1 MTLARPG
8 RLVALA
14 VLGLVALAAGVLIG
28 SSREPSFHEPRSVAE
43 LAARIERAVPGEL
56 ASHHVPGATV
66 AIVRD
71 GRVVYAHGFGD
82 AGATTRFQ
90 VGSISKPVAAYAIL
104 ELARARHVS
113 LDARITI
120 AGWSNPPGIT
130 LRRLLSHTAGLNV
143 PGYLGV
149 PPGRPLNL
157 DLGAIKPVAPP
168 GTELR
173 YSGGGY
179 TIAQAWAGKDFGDAV
194 LERLGMTHSSF
205 DQTDRPGDAKGHDA
219 AGRAVPAYRYAERAA
234 AGLRATAPD
243 LGRFIARIPAQMLR
257 PAPATKGRWSTG
269 LELETLGDGT
279 RMAYHEG
286 INRGWYGRIAA
297 FPDKRWG
304 IAVLTDGDGGRAVA
318 ERIMH
323 FLVA

>member
-1 MTLARPG
+1 MTLAR
-8 RLVALA
+8 RHLAAVAVLA
-14 VLGLVALAAGVLIG
+14 VAALAAGVLLG
-28 SSREPSFHEPRSVAE
+28 SSRGPAFHEPRSVAE
-43 LAARIERAVPGEL
+43 LAARIEGAVPGEL
-56 ASHHVPGATV
+56 AAHHVPGAAV

-71 GRVVYAHGFGD
+71 GKVVYAHGFGD
-82 AGATTRFQ
+82 ASATTRFQ
-90 VGSISKPVAAYAIL
+90 VGSISKPVSAYAIL
-104 ELARARHVS
+104 QLARARHVS
-113 LDARITI
+113 LDAPIRV

-149 PPGRPLNL
+149 PPGRPLRL
-157 DLGAIKPVAPP
+157 DLDAIKPVARP
-168 GTELR
+168 GSELR

-194 LERLGMTHSSF
+194 LERLGMPHSSF
-205 DQTDRPGDAKGHDA
+205 EQTDRPGDAQGHDA
-219 AGRAVPAYRYAERAA
+219 AGDPLPAYRYAERAA

-243 LGRFIARIPAQMLR
+243 LGRFVAQIPAQMLR

-269 LELETLGDGT
+269 LELETLADGT
-279 RMAYHEG
+279 RMAFHEG
-286 INRGWYGRIAA
+286 VNRGWYGRITA
-297 FPDKRWG
+297 FPGKRWG

-318 ERIMH
+318 ERVLK